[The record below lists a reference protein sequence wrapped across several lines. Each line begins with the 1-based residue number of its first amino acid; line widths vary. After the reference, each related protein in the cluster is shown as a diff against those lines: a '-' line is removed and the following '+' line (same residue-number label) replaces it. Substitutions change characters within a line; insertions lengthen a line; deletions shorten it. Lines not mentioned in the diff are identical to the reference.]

1 MLIQL
6 AVAGLFLV
14 NANSLPAGTLNAPGP
29 VDPTA
34 TVTVLASP
42 HEPHPAI
49 RAAIRSL
56 EAAKRDLQH
65 AAHDFGGHRAE
76 ALAAVDAAINQLR
89 IALQYDK

>member
-6 AVAGLFLV
+6 AAAGLFLV
-14 NANSLPAGTLNAPGP
+14 NASSLPARTLNGPGP
-29 VDPTA
+29 VPLTVAA
-34 TVTVLASP
+34 TVRAS

-65 AAHDFGGHRAE
+65 AAHDFGGHRAD

>member
-6 AVAGLFLV
+6 AATGLFLV
-14 NANSLPAGTLNAPGP
+14 NASPLPARTLNGPGP
-29 VDPTA
+29 VHPTA
-34 TVTVLASP
+34 ATVRVN

-65 AAHDFGGHRAE
+65 AAHDFGGHRAA
-76 ALAAVDAAINQLR
+76 ALAAVDAAISQLR

>member
-6 AVAGLFLV
+6 AAAGLFLV
-14 NANSLPAGTLNAPGP
+14 NASSLPARTLNGPGP
-29 VDPTA
+29 VHPTA
-34 TVTVLASP
+34 PAPVRAS

-65 AAHDFGGHRAE
+65 AAHDFGGHRAA